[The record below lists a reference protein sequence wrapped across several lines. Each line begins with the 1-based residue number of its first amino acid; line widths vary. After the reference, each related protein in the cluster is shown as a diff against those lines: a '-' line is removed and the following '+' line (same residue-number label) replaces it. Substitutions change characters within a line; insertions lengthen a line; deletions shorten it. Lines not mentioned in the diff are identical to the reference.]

1 MCTLPLFLSWCVF
14 TLRVRAPI
22 TIASHPS
29 VSDLG
34 VFVVVQPPADR
45 MIPSFF
51 PPSDEKAKEMKL
63 ERCMRMLPQDQD
75 TGGFFVAV
83 LVKTGPIL
91 WQVGTYFTATFYI

>member
-1 MCTLPLFLSWCVF
+1 
-14 TLRVRAPI
+14 
-22 TIASHPS
+22 
-29 VSDLG
+29 
-34 VFVVVQPPADR
+34 

-51 PPSDEKAKEMKL
+51 PPSEDKAKALKL

-91 WQVGTYFTATFYI
+91 WQVIGPPTQLCTPVSFFQVHTWHEVCERWRIDRLRVRRP

>member
-1 MCTLPLFLSWCVF
+1 
-14 TLRVRAPI
+14 
-22 TIASHPS
+22 
-29 VSDLG
+29 
-34 VFVVVQPPADR
+34 

-51 PPSDEKAKEMKL
+51 PPSEETARALKL

-91 WQVGTYFTATFYI
+91 WQVSERPRDTQG